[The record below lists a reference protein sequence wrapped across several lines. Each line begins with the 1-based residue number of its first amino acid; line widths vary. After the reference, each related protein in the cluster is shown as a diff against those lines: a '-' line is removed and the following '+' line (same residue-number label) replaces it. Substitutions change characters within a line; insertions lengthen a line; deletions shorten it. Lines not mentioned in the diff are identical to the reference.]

1 LTEELQAVDFL
12 PHTPDDDR
20 AMLDAI
26 GTEELGDLFEPVPGS
41 VRLGRPLDVPEA
53 LSEPEL
59 IRHMTELAG
68 RSRGAADLVCFAGGG
83 AYDHYVP
90 AAVRALASRAEFSTS
105 YTPYQPELSQGV
117 LQALYEFQTMVS
129 ELYGMEVAN
138 ASLYDGAHALVEA
151 VNLAVRVTKRERAV
165 VGASVHPHY
174 VEVLKTYTSALGLTL
189 EVVPFGDGGVVEW
202 ERVDAAD
209 AAVVVTAHPNVF
221 GRLEDVGEAADVAHA
236 SGSLCVAVADPTA
249 MGILRAPGDLGAD
262 VVVGE
267 GQAFGNAMSY
277 GGPYVGLF
285 ATRLDLVRQV
295 PGRISGETVDADGRR
310 AFVLTLQAREQ
321 HIRRAKA
328 TSNVCTN
335 QTLMAIAAAVHM
347 AWLGPQ
353 GLHRLGEVCV
363 RRTAHAAHRLNGI
376 RGCSLAFDGPR
387 FKELVLRTPVD
398 GRDMARALAERG
410 YLVGPALGRWY
421 PDLAD
426 CLLIA
431 ITERRTEDDIAG
443 LAEAIEKE
451 LAER

>member
-1 LTEELQAVDFL
+1 VDFL
-12 PHTPDDDR
+12 PHTESDDR
-20 AMLDAI
+20 AMLDAV
-26 GTEELGDLFEPVPGS
+26 GARELDDLFEPVPAS
-41 VRLGRPLDVPEA
+41 VRLGRSLDVPEA

-59 IRHMTELAG
+59 IRHMAALAD

-90 AAVRALASRAEFSTS
+90 AAARALASRAEFSTS

-117 LQALYEFQTMVS
+117 LQALFEFQTMVS

-151 VNLAVRVTKRERAV
+151 VNLAVRVTRRERAI
-165 VGASVHPHY
+165 VGGSVHPHY
-174 VEVLKTYTSALGLTL
+174 LDVLKTYTSGLGLDL
-189 EVVPFGDGGVVEW
+189 EVAPFGDGGVVEW
-202 ERVDAAD
+202 GGVDATD
-209 AAVVVTAHPNVF
+209 AAVIVTAHPSVF
-221 GRLEDVGEAADVAHA
+221 GRLEDVAAAADTAHA
-236 SGSLCVAVADPTA
+236 SDAMCVAVTDPTA

-267 GQAFGNAMSY
+267 GQSFGNALSY

-295 PGRISGETVDADGRR
+295 PGRISGQTVDADGRR

-321 HIRRAKA
+321 HIRRARA

-335 QTLMAIAAAVHM
+335 QTLMAIAAAAHM
-347 AWLGPQ
+347 AWLGPH
-353 GLHRLGEVCV
+353 GLQRLGEVCV
-363 RRTAHAAHRLNGI
+363 RRTAHAAKRLSAI

-398 GRDMARALAERG
+398 GRDMARALAKRG

-421 PDLAD
+421 PDLSD

-431 ITERRTEDDIAG
+431 VTERRTEDDIAG

>member
-1 LTEELQAVDFL
+1 VDFL
-12 PHTPDDDR
+12 PHTESDDR
-20 AMLDAI
+20 AMLDAV
-26 GTEELGDLFEPVPGS
+26 GARELDDLFEPVPGS
-41 VRLGRPLDVPEA
+41 VRLGSSLDVPEA

-59 IRHMTELAG
+59 IRHMAALAD

-90 AAVRALASRAEFSTS
+90 AAARALASRAEFSTS

-117 LQALYEFQTMVS
+117 LQALFEFQTMVS

-151 VNLAVRVTKRERAV
+151 VNLAVRVTRRERAI
-165 VGASVHPHY
+165 VGGSVHPHY
-174 VEVLKTYTSALGLTL
+174 IDVLKTYTSGLGLDL

-202 ERVDAAD
+202 GSVDATD
-209 AAVVVTAHPNVF
+209 AAVIVTAHPNVF
-221 GRLEDVGEAADVAHA
+221 GRLEDVAAAADTAHA
-236 SGSLCVAVADPTA
+236 RDAMCVAVTDPTA

-267 GQAFGNAMSY
+267 GQSFGNALSY

-285 ATRLDLVRQV
+285 ATKLDFVRQV
-295 PGRISGETVDADGRR
+295 PGRISGQTVDADGRR

-321 HIRRAKA
+321 HIRRARA

-335 QTLMAIAAAVHM
+335 QTLMAIAAAAHM
-347 AWLGPQ
+347 AWLGPH
-353 GLHRLGEVCV
+353 GLQRLGEVCV
-363 RRTAHAAHRLNGI
+363 RRTAHAATRLSAI
-376 RGCSLAFDGPR
+376 RGCSLAFEGPR

-398 GRDMARALAERG
+398 GRDMARALAKRG
-410 YLVGPALGRWY
+410 FLVGPALGRWY
-421 PDLAD
+421 PELSD

-431 ITERRTEDDIAG
+431 VTERRTEDDIAG

>member
-12 PHTPDDDR
+12 PHTPNDDH
-20 AMLDAI
+20 AMLHAI
-26 GTEELGDLFEPVPGS
+26 GADELHDLFEPVPGS
-41 VRLGRPLDVPEA
+41 VRLGRSLDVPEA

-59 IRHMTELAG
+59 IRHMSALAG

-90 AAVRALASRAEFSTS
+90 AAARALASRAEFSTS

-117 LQALYEFQTMVS
+117 LQALFEFQTMVT

-151 VNLAVRVTKRERAV
+151 VNLAVRVTKKERAL

-174 VEVLKTYTSALGLTL
+174 IDVLKTYTSGLGLSL
-189 EVVPFGDGGVVEW
+189 DVVPFGEEGVVEW
-202 ERVDAAD
+202 GRVDASD
-209 AAVVVTAHPNVF
+209 AAAVVTAHPNVF
-221 GRLEDVGEAADVAHA
+221 GRLEDVGAAADLAHA
-236 SGSLCVAVADPTA
+236 SDSLCVAVTDPTA

-363 RRTAHAAHRLNGI
+363 RRTAHAAHRLSGI

-398 GRDMARALAERG
+398 GRDMSRALAQRG

-421 PDLAD
+421 PELAD